1 MEGTLA
7 LHEGG
12 GVGSLS
18 KPISFPSI
26 PQWFGLDLRD
36 HLSVWDCSVA
46 VLRYLSITCQLSF
59 PDCMTSLSSSSGLD
73 AECAHV
79 SRFESRQVVTDLT
92 FTNVS
97 DDSLAKSLGLKADR
111 VQMIS
116 LLQKFQRTHRY
127 CLTYSFLNTTN
138 TILWFYLSS
147 NISIGMRLDVLSG
160 IASFGRC
167 GCNIAQGNVFC
178 VDAKLDVARTSVLGI
193 AAYFLIVLISCSQHT
208 VII

>member
-18 KPISFPSI
+18 KPTSFP
-26 PQWFGLDLRD
+26 GLDLRD

-59 PDCMTSLSSSSGLD
+59 PDCKTSLSSFSCLD

-116 LLQKFQRTHRY
+116 LLQTFQRTHRY
-127 CLTYSFLNTTN
+127 CLTYSFLNTSN
-138 TILWFYLSS
+138 TIL
-147 NISIGMRLDVLSG
+147 
-160 IASFGRC
+160 
-167 GCNIAQGNVFC
+167 
-178 VDAKLDVARTSVLGI
+178 
-193 AAYFLIVLISCSQHT
+193 
-208 VII
+208 